1 MKKNILSN
9 KKNFELQTITFNTKS
24 YIQEGETFK
33 IENFWNETY
42 QIKET
47 KKWFLIY
54 QKKNTALPIIKTDL
68 KDNQYNEIKE
78 LFNSLNINKNL
89 K

>member
-1 MKKNILSN
+1 M
-9 KKNFELQTITFNTKS
+9 
-24 YIQEGETFK
+24 
-33 IENFWNETY
+33 
-42 QIKET
+42 KET

-78 LFNSLNINKNL
+78 LFNSINIKKSL